1 MNIARMTHPARPAPR
16 LRRPQCGWVTLNLL
30 VATYI
35 MAADN
40 LTLWRRDYSLF
51 QGHLIT
57 VATFG
62 AAIWALTV
70 LILTL
75 FGFRWLQKPVLVF
88 VLILS
93 AVSSYYMDTLGV
105 IIDRD
110 MVQNAMTTTL
120 AESRQ
125 LITPQF
131 LIHVALFGVL
141 PAALVLWVRIRAQ
154 PLWRNLWTWGLLSA
168 VFAGLFVGLTLS
180 QYRTFAAVIREHR
193 ELQGSYQPGAP
204 LAGAL
209 RYAKMMLT
217 ASKITV
223 KPLGRDATKG
233 PRLAAA
239 KKPVLTVI
247 VAGETARAAD
257 FGLNGYA
264 RNTTPELAARKV
276 IHFAD
281 VRSCGTA
288 TATSL
293 PCMFSHFGRA
303 DYSYAKGIGTENLL
317 DVLSHAGV
325 KVAWFENNT
334 GDKDIAARVEKRRLN
349 DLTNPAFCNKGE
361 CNDGIF
367 LGFVKDF
374 VANMQ
379 EDSVLV
385 LHQIGSHGPAYY
397 LRYPADHAR
406 FSPDCRTTE
415 FTNCT
420 IDQIR
425 NAYDNTILY
434 TDHVLAQTID
444 WLAAQD
450 RVIPALIYVSD
461 HGESLGEGGLYLH
474 GAPYFMAPD
483 VQTQVPMVLWMSPA
497 FQTAL
502 GVNAPCVAAKG
513 AAEPLSHDNLFHTV
527 LGLMNI
533 ETSVRQDRLDLIAGC
548 RHATG

>member
-1 MNIARMTHPARPAPR
+1 MTQPPPRPH
-16 LRRPQCGWVTLNLL
+16 RPQLRWATLNLL

-40 LTLWRRDYSLF
+40 LTLWQRNYTLF
-51 QGHLIT
+51 KGDPIT

-62 AAIWALTV
+62 AAIWALTA
-70 LILTL
+70 LILTV

-110 MVQNAMTTTL
+110 MVQNAMTTTI

-131 LIHVALFGVL
+131 LIHVALFGAL
-141 PAALVLWVRIRAQ
+141 PAALVIWVRIRAQ
-154 PLWRNLWTWGLLSA
+154 PLWRNLWTWGLMSV

-180 QYRTFAAVIREHR
+180 QYRTFAAVVREHR

-209 RYAKMMLT
+209 RYGKMML
-217 ASKITV
+217 ASGKV
-223 KPLGRDATKG
+223 VVAPLGRDAIKG

-257 FGLNGYA
+257 FGLNGYG
-264 RNTTPELAARKV
+264 RDTTPELAARKV
-276 IHFAD
+276 IYFAD

-293 PCMFSHFGRA
+293 PCMFSSFGRE
-303 DYSYAKGIGTENLL
+303 DYSYARGIGTENLL

-334 GDKDIAARVEKRRLN
+334 GDKDVAARVEKHRLN
-349 DLTNPAFCNKGE
+349 DLTDPAFCKNGE

-367 LGFVKDF
+367 LGFIKDF

-379 EDSVLV
+379 GDSVLV

-397 LRYPADHAR
+397 LRYPPAFER
-406 FSPDCRTTE
+406 FTPDCRTTE
-415 FTNCT
+415 FTSCT
-420 IDQIR
+420 ADQIR

-434 TDHVLAQTID
+434 TDHVLARTID
-444 WLAAQD
+444 YLAAQD
-450 RVIPALIYVSD
+450 RAIPALIYVSD

-483 VQTQVPMVLWMSPA
+483 VQTQVPMLLWMSPA
-497 FQTAL
+497 FQAAL
-502 GVNAPCVAAKG
+502 GVDAACVAARG
-513 AAEPLSHDNLFHTV
+513 AAQTLSHDSLFHTV

-533 ETSVRQDRLDLIAGC
+533 ETSARQDRLDLIAGC
-548 RHATG
+548 RHVSG